1 VRSERKH
8 RQLISRP
15 GGGGR
20 LPYET
25 PTEED
30 TMPNDQSRPDTWH
43 TVVETSLGNLTLVCD
58 EAGLRGLYF
67 PHHWYL
73 PNPASFGPRLDGGF
87 DQVTRQLTD
96 YLAGDRRHFDL
107 ALAPVGDPLQ
117 LAVWSLVA
125 QIPYGATSTYGDLA
139 ARLGGGVTAQQVGA
153 MVGRN
158 PLSIVVPCHR
168 VVGRNGKLTGYAGG
182 VTRKRLLLDLEHEH
196 VAGTPTLWGA

>member
-1 VRSERKH
+1 
-8 RQLISRP
+8 
-15 GGGGR
+15 
-20 LPYET
+20 
-25 PTEED
+25 
-30 TMPNDQSRPDTWH
+30 
-43 TVVETSLGNLTLVCD
+43 
-58 EAGLRGLYF
+58 
-67 PHHWYL
+67 
-73 PNPASFGPRLDGGF
+73 
-87 DQVTRQLTD
+87 
-96 YLAGDRRHFDL
+96 
-107 ALAPVGDPLQ
+107 
-117 LAVWSLVA
+117 VA